1 MGHYAGGCTNA
12 AVQRGRPP
20 KTAVTLLMTA
30 AETEDY
36 EDNDDEVEESGFLF
50 NMVGGERVNIEKN
63 ISSTPCGF
71 CLTVRP
77 RSVFLLT
84 RAC

>member
-1 MGHYAGGCTNA
+1 MGHYAGDCANA
-12 AVQRGRPP
+12 TVQRGRPP

-36 EDNDDEVEESGFLF
+36 EDNDDDVKESGFSF

-63 ISSTPCGF
+63 IYSTPCGF
-71 CLTVRP
+71 
-77 RSVFLLT
+77 F
-84 RAC
+84 